1 MKKIAFIVPSFPK
14 LSETFIVNKFRGL
27 LVQGWDVRVVC
38 GKTDEKEWRNFE
50 FLNNRK
56 DIKQR
61 VLRNWPHRP
70 RWFAA
75 LLIPFALL
83 RCLCKNPKGTFYY
96 LRKGWKRF
104 GCSVF
109 RYLYLDAD
117 IISARPDLIHFE
129 FGALAVGQMHIGG
142 LIDSKIVVSFRG
154 YDLNLVGL
162 DDPSYYKDVWDKANH
177 LHLLGQDLWRRAQ
190 RRGCP
195 PNKKHTVIPPA
206 IDTAFFDP
214 CERKHL
220 DVVGSPGRPLRILS
234 VGRLDWRKG
243 YDYTLQAIHLLI
255 KRDIYCLYHIIGD
268 GNYIEPVSFARHQLD
283 LGGKVDLL
291 GAQPPSKV
299 KEQMLWA
306 DVFLH
311 AAVSEGFCNAV
322 MEAQAMCL
330 PVVSADAGGLSEN
343 VADKKTGF
351 IVPKRNPQSLTDKLF
366 QLAQDPKLRGKMG
379 KAGRQRVLNKFQLKD
394 QIADFEKMYK
404 QVLGY

>member
-1 MKKIAFIVPSFPK
+1 MKKVVFIIPSFPK
-14 LSETFIVNKFRGL
+14 LSETFIVSKFLGL
-27 LVQGWDVRVVC
+27 LEQGWDVRVVC
-38 GKTDEKEWRNFE
+38 DKSDKKEWKSFQ
-50 FLNNRK
+50 LLKNRK

-61 VLRNWPHRP
+61 IWRNWPHRP
-70 RWFAA
+70 RWFAG
-75 LLIPFALL
+75 LLIPFALM

-96 LRKGWKRF
+96 LIGGWKKF

-117 IISARPDLIHFE
+117 IIAARPDLIHFE
-129 FGALAVGQMHIGG
+129 FGALAVGRMHIRD
-142 LIDSKIVVSFRG
+142 LIDSKLVVSFRG
-154 YDLNLVGL
+154 YDLNLVEL
-162 DDPSYYKDVWDKANH
+162 DDPNYYKEVWGKADQI
-177 LHLLGQDLWRRAQ
+177 HLLGQDLWQRAQ

-195 PNKKHTVIPPA
+195 QNKKHAIIPPA

-214 CERKHL
+214 GERKHT

-243 YDYTLQAIHLLI
+243 YDYALQAIHLLI
-255 KRDIYCLYHIIGD
+255 KRNIYCIYRIIGD
-268 GNYIEPVSFARHQLD
+268 GNYIEPVSFACHQLD
-283 LGGKVDLL
+283 LVDIVSLL
-291 GAQPPSKV
+291 GAQTPSKV

-322 MEAQAMCL
+322 MEAQAMYL
-330 PVVSADAGGLSEN
+330 PVVSTDAGGLSEN
-343 VADKKTGF
+343 LADKKTGF
-351 IVPKRNPQSLTDKLF
+351 IVPKRNPQSLTDKLS

-379 KAGRQRVLNKFQLKD
+379 KAGRQRALNKFQLKD

-404 QVLGY
+404 QVLEC